1 MKKSNSSSNLKKSK
15 NFTLSQYFS
24 LQDKYV
30 KTNDQLLNYIKS
42 TKCKITAINNYPC
55 FRIKL
60 NKNSLLQICKKINDK
75 FFFLQEYLKLVIN
88 SEKRESVFLESQ
100 EYLDKYINLINYL
113 NFFSILLKNP
123 SSKNIQLKIS
133 KNSLQLIFKYIGI
146 NFNEEVFNFI
156 EITIY
161 QEITAYHYADY
172 NNLDEVLFSI
182 YDENFGKINFY
193 ISNKQKKIINPI
205 SNYSIKRILDM
216 KDKRD
221 EINSKSNFR
230 C

>member
-123 SSKNIQLKIS
+123 RLSKTSICHQASGMFFQLC
-133 KNSLQLIFKYIGI
+133 LHLPETDQ
-146 NFNEEVFNFI
+146 
-156 EITIY
+156 
-161 QEITAYHYADY
+161 ITA
-172 NNLDEVLFSI
+172 I
-182 YDENFGKINFY
+182 
-193 ISNKQKKIINPI
+193 
-205 SNYSIKRILDM
+205 
-216 KDKRD
+216 
-221 EINSKSNFR
+221 
-230 C
+230 